1 MSKPRYRWWGYVKS
15 MIRNYPAVQ
24 DEYCQGNTLKERQAV
39 QKAIDETKRMENG
52 VERLQVID
60 MVLFRQTHTLEG
72 AALMV
77 PCAYDT
83 AQKYHAQFIKLVA
96 RNYGLLD

>member
-1 MSKPRYRWWGYVKS
+1 

-24 DEYCQGNTLKERQAV
+24 DKYCQGNTLKERMAV
-39 QKAIDETKRMENG
+39 QRAIDETKRMENG

-77 PCAYDT
+77 PCHYKT
-83 AQKYHAQFIKLVA
+83 AQKWHNDFIRLVA
-96 RNYGLLD
+96 SKYGFDT